1 MPEETHSQTSSPL
14 PPTGPGPE
22 TVLVLK
28 VDIDTKVGFT
38 EGVPRLL
45 ETFSRLGIRASFFVA
60 MGPDH
65 SGRAL
70 KRLFRPGFLAKQLHS
85 GAASAYGPLTMLYGL
100 VLPGPIIAEQAPGLI
115 ERCLELG
122 HEVGLHGWDHVFW
135 HDHLRSLEPA
145 RVRLEL
151 GRAWRLYR
159 RLTGLAPAAFAAPG
173 WQITGPALEALLEMG
188 VSHLSCTR
196 GRHPFRPRVGG
207 RTLPLLELPTTLPT
221 FDEALCLPGIDPGN
235 LAAYLADCLRPGR
248 INVFTMHGEVEGRAL
263 LGVFGDFCRILLGR
277 GVRFLRLVD
286 AARRV
291 LAAGPVPGRELDWIQ
306 VPGRAYQVAAPR
318 DEGP

>member
-1 MPEETHSQTSSPL
+1 MPEETLSNIPPPTASSP
-14 PPTGPGPE
+14 E
-22 TVLVLK
+22 TSLVLK

-38 EGVPRLL
+38 DGVRRLL
-45 ETFSRLGIRASFFVA
+45 ALFSRLGIRASFFIA

-70 KRLFRPGFLAKQLHS
+70 KRILRPGFLAKQLHS

-100 VLPGPIIAEQAPGLI
+100 LLPGPIIARQAPGLI
-115 ERCLELG
+115 NRCLNQG
-122 HEVGLHGWDHVFW
+122 HEVGLHGWDHVYW
-135 HDHLRSLEPA
+135 HDRLRSLEPE

-173 WQITGPALEALLEMG
+173 WQITGPALEALVEMG
-188 VSHLSCTR
+188 ITHLSCTR
-196 GRHPFRPRVGG
+196 GRRPFRPRVGG
-207 RTLPLLELPTTLPT
+207 RTLPILELPTTLPT
-221 FDEALCLPGIDPGN
+221 FDEALCLAGINPGN
-235 LAAYLADCLRPGR
+235 LAAYLAECLRPGE

-263 LGVFGDFCRILLGR
+263 MGVFHDFCRILLGR

-291 LAAGPVPGRELDWIQ
+291 LAAGPVPSRELGWIE

-318 DEGP
+318 GEEP